1 MVRLFSIG
9 LAALLL
15 LGTSGC
21 ASEPGSGTTS
31 ERAPRTNDRLDP
43 VNAFPQV
50 RDSYM
55 RQ

>member
-1 MVRLFSIG
+1 MTR
-9 LAALLL
+9 LAAFSLLAL
-15 LGTSGC
+15 ILAEISGC
-21 ASEPGSGTTS
+21 ASEAPSGATAS
-31 ERAPRTNDRLDP
+31 KPRNDRLDP